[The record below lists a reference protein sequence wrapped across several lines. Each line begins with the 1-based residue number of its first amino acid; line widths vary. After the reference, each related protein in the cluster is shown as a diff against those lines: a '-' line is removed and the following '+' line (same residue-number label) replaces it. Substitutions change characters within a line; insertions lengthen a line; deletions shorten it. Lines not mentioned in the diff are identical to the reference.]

1 MAGNLIPL
9 LLVGGVVAVVSKK
22 KKKKKKKKSSVSA
35 SEETGIN
42 EIPPADEHEHEPG
55 EGSEHEHEN
64 ENDEFGEG
72 SIPEGDLEFEQDPS
86 GDEAGDFE
94 EKTEVLL
101 QGEDDVFGEIGDPK
115 GEAESVQAEVSKQF
129 ELMKQKCDTFISAI
143 HIVPTEEG
151 EMPINKIS
159 VEQSIMPAMMQA
171 AHTLHNDMGAP
182 FDEETMGPHL
192 VLAGLEAVAPECG
205 WEYSDAT
212 GEFRYAGGQPAQ
224 AGKEMGPILLAM
236 FDLSVMVID
245 RLRDNEGGEQPVEV
259 SFMGNQG

>member
-9 LLVGGVVAVVSKK
+9 LLVGGVVAVVGKK
-22 KKKKKKKKSSVSA
+22 KKKKKRSSVSA
-35 SEETGIN
+35 SEETGVEEAVAEEAGIN
-42 EIPPADEHEHEPG
+42 EIPSAPDKS
-55 EGSEHEHEN
+55 GSE
-64 ENDEFGEG
+64 DEFGEG
-72 SIPEGDLEFEQDPS
+72 SIDEDDLEFEQEPS
-86 GDEAGDFE
+86 GNEAGDFE

-101 QGEDDVFGEIGDPK
+101 QGEDDVFGEQADPA
-115 GEAESVQAEVSKQF
+115 GEAANAEAEVSKQF

-143 HIVPTEEG
+143 HVVPTEAD
-151 EMPINKIS
+151 EMPINKVS
-159 VEQSIMPAMMQA
+159 VEQSIMPAMMQT
-171 AHTLHNDMGAP
+171 AHTLHNEMGAP

-212 GEFRYAGGQPAQ
+212 GEFRYAGGQSAQ

-245 RLRDNEGGEQPVEV
+245 RLRDNEGGEQPIEV